1 MGLPNMTLILD
12 PSRNV
17 PYEIGAMLDV
27 ALCYPKLSADHQL
40 RIANALCAELVA
52 GWLELEPHRVEE
64 IRPLLRGYRQVA
76 HRASCAKLN
85 QRREK
90 AMIAGQSFLPLIKE
104 RALGELPILNGKSGK
119 LSRQQIASHLWPVP
133 KGGFEDNYVSRLH
146 DRKRNDILPW
156 YPVAHLAAAY
166 QFLARH
172 LSGKEQASG
181 FDYQDLG
188 LHVLAVMLAA
198 KFADYFRATPGLA
211 SIATKLRDIEL
222 IPPI

>member
-1 MGLPNMTLILD
+1 MTLILD
-12 PSRNV
+12 PNRNV

-27 ALCYPKLSADHQL
+27 ALCYPKLSADHQF
-40 RIANALCAELVA
+40 RIANALCAELMA

-64 IRPLLRGYRQVA
+64 LRPLLRGYRQA
-76 HRASCAKLN
+76 ANRASCATLN
-85 QRREK
+85 ERREK

-104 RALGELPILNGKSGK
+104 QALGKLPIVKGKFGR
-119 LSRQQIASHLWPVP
+119 LSRQQIASHIWPVLR
-133 KGGFEDNYVSRLH
+133 GGFEVNYESRLH

-172 LSGKEQASG
+172 LSGKEEASV
-181 FDYQDLG
+181 FDYQDLE

-198 KFADYFRATPGLA
+198 KFADHFRATPGLA
-211 SIATKLRDIEL
+211 GIATKLRNIEL
-222 IPPI
+222 VVPI